1 MSKFIVEKQI
11 GDDDQWYKEGEWA
24 DPVQLA
30 LAMWELGL
38 QRLEYTTIRIREEVD
53 KVQFHGDEKLL
64 EFLMQKHG
72 VSRTV
77 AMIAMNHN
85 SLSVIYAS
93 DALSNDI
100 CRYQYERE
108 ARECGLE

>member
-1 MSKFIVEKQI
+1 MSRFIVEKQV
-11 GDDDQWYKEGEWA
+11 GDDDQWYKEGVWE

-38 QRLEYTTIRIREEVD
+38 QRPEYAAIRIREEVS
-53 KVQFHGDEKLL
+53 KMQFHGDKALL
-64 EFLMQKHG
+64 EFHMKKHG

-85 SLSVIYAS
+85 GLSVIYAS

-108 ARECGLE
+108 VRECGLE